1 MSNQEA
7 INQKIFQFDMDVRN
21 TMKRCIVGILMMNI
35 SIIALAQAVSDKTI
49 IIDKTIISKS
59 TIRLERVTNKSG
71 YDIEIITK
79 NGSEQRSSFK
89 IRKGE
94 NHQLNIECTRIQAN
108 PIGEGAAN
116 GGGGTIWNEKK
127 TSLEW
132 DKLQRSKE
140 TTIFKR
146 VEKNAENDSEIIPDE
161 KQKVSN
167 STKAKRKKI
176 VDGETVV
183 VSFIQKLD
191 KDSYWSTSSI
201 DKDVETIN
209 RHILSI
215 KNWTDKEA
223 YINNNNLIDYIKSEG
238 RKIDDFKEKINDIT
252 EDFISFYDGYVIES
266 DFDYK
271 DSIINILEER
281 VSRREMAIQNLNETI
296 DSLENRSGFDITK
309 LDQGT
314 LINVGVI
321 GFVILILIIWFS
333 IMTKRK
339 KNKRKQI
346 DMQQS
351 STNDASPAIVVR
363 RKTTSILKK
372 QSLEDVIDNKAY
384 LRIECTD
391 FCNDSAVRRMYIKNT
406 CIKDIYNMY
415 ADDLRNPDN
424 PKEDG
429 CMVLGRWVHDD
440 HTNEYYVSLEEIVRP
455 GDDAVFQ
462 EYELNFGGKIKLR
475 VAEKLRKLRRDTNLQ
490 YDLTCWVHS
499 HPGLGVFFSNSDTSV
514 QMQLK
519 HPTHPNFLTA
529 IVVDILTPQQEFGI
543 FTFKH
548 DSSINSRNDL
558 KKMYSL
564 EELHKWAVESDRNT
578 YKAEDYYNVLSK
590 AETVKENCQS
600 IQLSNGA
607 IIDISAI
614 TTEENTGLAGW
625 IHGYKT
631 HSRGKNEYIVNI
643 VSNVDSN
650 ADNDL
655 LGCFVIGTHCSLP
668 SIRKAITD
676 YSHRIKFVIF
686 YSIKDETI
694 TTIPMIDMQL
704 SMDEKYYSEEKL
716 EDLKIWTRRKR

>member
-1 MSNQEA
+1 
-7 INQKIFQFDMDVRN
+7 MDVRN
-21 TMKRCIVGILMMNI
+21 IIKRCIVGILMMNI
-35 SIIALAQAVSDKTI
+35 SIIVLAQDISDKTI
-49 IIDKTIISKS
+49 IIDKTVISDS

-71 YDIEIITK
+71 YDIEIITR
-79 NGSEQRSSFK
+79 NGVEQISSVK

-94 NHQLNIECTRIQAN
+94 SQLFNNIECTRVEAN
-108 PIGEGAAN
+108 PIGQGAAN
-116 GGGGTIWNEKK
+116 GGGGTIWNAKK
-127 TSLEW
+127 TSAEW
-132 DKLQRSKE
+132 GKLPKSKE
-140 TTIFKR
+140 TTNFKKI
-146 VEKNAENDSEIIPDE
+146 EKNIEIETQNE
-161 KQKVSN
+161 KQIVSN
-167 STKAKRKKI
+167 TTTAKGKKD
-176 VDGETVV
+176 VDGDTVV

-209 RHILSI
+209 HHILSI
-215 KNWTDKEA
+215 ENSTDKEA

-238 RKIDDFKEKINDIT
+238 RKIDDFKEKINDTT
-252 EDFISFYDGYVIES
+252 EDFISFYDGYIIKS
-266 DFDYK
+266 DFNYK
-271 DSIINILEER
+271 DSIKNILEER
-281 VSRREMAIQNLNETI
+281 ISRREMAILKLNEKI
-296 DSLENRSGFDITK
+296 DSLEEGRGFDITK
-309 LDQGT
+309 LDQET
-314 LINVGVI
+314 LINI
-321 GFVILILIIWFS
+321 GAIVFVILILIIWFS
-333 IMTKRK
+333 IMAKRK

-346 DMQQS
+346 NIQQS

-384 LRIECTD
+384 LKIECAD

-455 GDDAVFQ
+455 GDDAIFQ

-519 HPTHPNFLTA
+519 HPSHPNFLTA

-590 AETVKENCQS
+590 AENVSDNCQG
-600 IQLSNGA
+600 IQMNNGA
-607 IIDISAI
+607 IIDISSI
-614 TTEENTGLAGW
+614 TTEENTGLVGW

-631 HSRGKNEYIVNI
+631 HSRGKNEYIVNT
-643 VSNVDSN
+643 VSNVEN
-650 ADNDL
+650 NTDNDL
-655 LGCFVIGTHCSLP
+655 LGCLIVGTHCSIP

-694 TTIPMIDMQL
+694 TTIPMIDTQL

>member
-1 MSNQEA
+1 
-7 INQKIFQFDMDVRN
+7 MDVRN
-21 TMKRCIVGILMMNI
+21 TIKRCIVGILMMNI
-35 SIIALAQAVSDKTI
+35 SIIVLAQAVSDKTI
-49 IIDKTIISKS
+49 IIDKTVISES

-71 YDIEIITK
+71 YDIEIITR
-79 NGSEQRSSFK
+79 NGTGLRSLFK

-94 NHQLNIECTRIQAN
+94 SHPFHPFNIECTRVQAN
-108 PIGEGAAN
+108 FIGQGAAN
-116 GGGGTIWNEKK
+116 GGCITIWDEKK
-127 TSLEW
+127 TSAEW
-132 DKLQRSKE
+132 GKLQKSKE
-140 TTIFKR
+140 TTNFKKI
-146 VEKNAENDSEIIPDE
+146 EKNIEIETENTQNE
-161 KQKVSN
+161 KQNVSN
-167 STKAKRKKI
+167 TTTAKKKEV

-183 VSFIQKLD
+183 DSFKQKLD

-201 DKDVETIN
+201 NKDVETIN

-215 KNWTDKEA
+215 IKNSTDKEA
-223 YINNNNLIDYIKSEG
+223 YINNYNLIDYIKSEG
-238 RKIDDFKEKINDIT
+238 RKIEDFKEKINKTTD
-252 EDFISFYDGYVIES
+252 DFISSYDEYKIES

-296 DSLENRSGFDITK
+296 DSLEEEERGIDITK
-309 LDQGT
+309 LDQET
-314 LINVGVI
+314 LINI
-321 GFVILILIIWFS
+321 GAIVFVILILIIWFS

-346 DMQQS
+346 NIQQS

-384 LRIECTD
+384 LKIECAD

-519 HPTHPNFLTA
+519 HPSHPNFLTA

-578 YKAEDYYNVLSK
+578 YKTEDYYNVLSK
-590 AETVKENCQS
+590 AENVSDNCQG
-600 IQLSNGA
+600 IQLNNGA
-607 IIDISAI
+607 IIDISSI
-614 TTEENTGLAGW
+614 TTEENTGLVGW

-631 HSRGKNEYIVNI
+631 HSRGKNEYIVNT
-643 VSNVDSN
+643 VSNVEN
-650 ADNDL
+650 NTDNDL
-655 LGCFVIGTHCSLP
+655 LGCLIVGTHCSIP

>member
-1 MSNQEA
+1 
-7 INQKIFQFDMDVRN
+7 MDVRN
-21 TMKRCIVGILMMNI
+21 TIKRCIVGILMMNI
-35 SIIALAQAVSDKTI
+35 SIILLAQAVSDKTI
-49 IIDKTIISKS
+49 IIDKTIISES
-59 TIRLERVTNKSG
+59 TIRLESVTNKSG

-79 NGSEQRSSFK
+79 NGSEQGSSFK

-94 NHQLNIECTRIQAN
+94 NHQLNIECTRVQAN

-127 TSLEW
+127 TSSEW
-132 DKLQRSKE
+132 DKLQKSTE
-140 TTIFKR
+140 TTIFKKI
-146 VEKNAENDSEIIPDE
+146 EKNIEDDSEKTQDE
-161 KQKVSN
+161 KQNVSN
-167 STKAKRKKI
+167 NVKVKRKKI
-176 VDGETVV
+176 IDGEIVV

-201 DKDVETIN
+201 DKDIETIN

-215 KNWTDKEA
+215 KNWTDKEE

-238 RKIDDFKEKINDIT
+238 RKIDEHKEKIDDIT
-252 EDFISFYDGYVIES
+252 ADFISFYDGYIIES

-271 DSIINILEER
+271 DSIKNILAQR
-281 VSRREMAIQNLNETI
+281 ISRREMAIQNLNKVI
-296 DSLENRSGFDITK
+296 DSLENGNAFDLTLI
-309 LDQGT
+309 DQET
-314 LINVGVI
+314 LINIGAV

-333 IMTKRK
+333 IMAKRK
-339 KNKRKQI
+339 RNKRKQVNK
-346 DMQQS
+346 QQS
-351 STNDASPAIVVR
+351 STNEASPAIVVR

-372 QSLEDVIDNKAY
+372 QSLEDVIENKAY
-384 LRIECTD
+384 LKIECAD

-406 CIKDIYNMY
+406 CIKDIYHMY

-455 GDDAVFQ
+455 GDDAVFK

-519 HPTHPNFLTA
+519 HPSHPNFLTA
-529 IVVDILTPQQEFGI
+529 IVVDILTPQQELGI

-548 DSSINSRNDL
+548 DTSINSRNDL

-564 EELHKWAVESDRNT
+564 EELHKWAVESERNT

-590 AETVKENCQS
+590 AETVNENCQS

-614 TTEENTGLAGW
+614 TTEENTGLVGW

-631 HSRGKNEYIVNI
+631 HSRGKNEFVVNT

-655 LGCFVIGTHCSLP
+655 LGCLVIGTHCSLP

-676 YSHRIKFVIF
+676 YSNKIKFVIF

>member
-1 MSNQEA
+1 
-7 INQKIFQFDMDVRN
+7 MDVRN
-21 TMKRCIVGILMMNI
+21 TIKRCTFSILMLNM
-35 SIIALAQAVSDKTI
+35 SIIMLAQAVSDKTI
-49 IIDKTIISKS
+49 IIDKNVISES

-71 YDIEIITK
+71 YDIEIITR
-79 NGSEQRSSFK
+79 NGVEQRPSVK

-94 NHQLNIECTRIQAN
+94 SQLFNNIECTRVQAN
-108 PIGEGAAN
+108 PIGQGAAN

-127 TSLEW
+127 TSAEW
-132 DKLQRSKE
+132 GKLQKSIE
-140 TTIFKR
+140 TTNFKKI
-146 VEKNAENDSEIIPDE
+146 EKNIESETEKTQNE
-161 KQKVSN
+161 KQNISN
-167 STKAKRKKI
+167 TITAKRKKV

-191 KDSYWSTSSI
+191 KDAYWSTSSI

-209 RHILSI
+209 RHIQSI

-238 RKIDDFKEKINDIT
+238 RKIDDFKEKINDTT
-252 EDFISFYDGYVIES
+252 EDFISFYDGYIIES

-296 DSLENRSGFDITK
+296 DSLENGSGFDITK

-333 IMTKRK
+333 IMAKRK

-346 DMQQS
+346 NIQQS

-384 LRIECTD
+384 LKIECAD

-519 HPTHPNFLTA
+519 HPSHPNFLTA
-529 IVVDILTPQQEFGI
+529 IVVDILTPQQELGI

-590 AETVKENCQS
+590 AEYVSDNCQG
-600 IQLSNGA
+600 IQLNNGA
-607 IIDISAI
+607 IIDISSI
-614 TTEENTGLAGW
+614 TTEENTGLVGW

-631 HSRGKNEYIVNI
+631 HSRGKNEYVVNT
-643 VSNVDSN
+643 VSNVEN
-650 ADNDL
+650 NTDNDL
-655 LGCFVIGTHCSLP
+655 LGCLIVGTHCSIP

-694 TTIPMIDMQL
+694 TTIPMIDTQL